1 MNLCTKFKKLTAVFL
16 SAVLTLALVPAD
28 VALAK
33 TSKETARIGT
43 TTVGD
48 ITVEKVSSLQ
58 DQAMTIQKD
67 GVKTTFASKVPSTKA
82 EFYNQLRKQ
91 LLKRPTNLTIS
102 FKGSYKTVA
111 PNANYILEQI
121 RLLDDKSTSD
131 DADFLMGTLLYISYN
146 VRYTSKASTFN
157 FYFKY
162 TETANQVKELNKKIS
177 SVLTSLGVSKMSP
190 VAKVKAIH
198 DYVVNHVQ
206 YDLTMTD
213 HSAYG
218 GLVAS
223 KHTTVCQGYAL
234 LMYKM
239 LTDAGIPAHYVT
251 GYAGEAHAWN
261 IVQINGTW
269 YYLDA
274 TWDDPTGGRPI
285 LSHDYFLIGSKK
297 LSKDHTT
304 DSVYT
309 KTYKISANDLDW
321 KKELD
326 NSNVPADD
334 AVNKPQ
340 TDQDE
345 QLEQDAMDR
354 NEFVAYINSSLDQE
368 LNYNKASEEEQILYD
383 LYKKVF
389 SGVARKVSKNTFT
402 AIVSDDDFFELYIET
417 CGEKLNKQI
426 LNPVISYL
434 NSKKF
439 TKDVQNAMLKKY
451 SKKKLK
457 KMSKKQLTTLTES
470 YAMDAFKNY
479 TNNLSKK
486 YTNSIISQCVTYL
499 DSQAK

>member
-1 MNLCTKFKKLTAVFL
+1 MNLCTKFKKVTAVFL
-16 SAVLTLALVPAD
+16 SALLVLTLLPTD
-28 VALAK
+28 VAQAK
-33 TSKETARIGT
+33 TSKEPTRIGT

-48 ITVEKVSSLQ
+48 ISIEKVDSLQ
-58 DQAMTIQKD
+58 DQVTAVQKD
-67 GVKTTFASKVPSTKA
+67 GVKTTVAKKVPSTKA
-82 EFYNQLRKQ
+82 EFYKELRKQ
-91 LLKRPTNLTIS
+91 LLKRPSYFTMT

-111 PNANYILEQI
+111 PNANYVMEQI

-131 DADFLMGTLLYISYN
+131 DADFLMGTILYISYN
-146 VRYTSKASTFN
+146 IKYNSKYATFN
-157 FYFKY
+157 FSFQY

-198 DYVVNHVQ
+198 DYVVNTVQ

-239 LTDAGIPAHYVT
+239 LTEAGVPAHYVT

-285 LSHDYFLIGSKK
+285 LSHDYFLIGSKT
-297 LSKDHTT
+297 LSKDHKT

-309 KTYKISANDLDW
+309 KAYKVSTTDLDW
-321 KKELD
+321 QKLLD
-326 NSNVPADD
+326 ASTTPADD
-334 AVNKPQ
+334 TVNKPQ
-340 TDQDE
+340 TDQDQE
-345 QLEQDAMDR
+345 LAQDAMDR
-354 NEFVAYINSSLDQE
+354 NEFVAYINALLDQE
-368 LNYNKASEEEQILYD
+368 LGYNNASEENQILYD

-389 SGVARKVSKNTFT
+389 SGVARKVSKDTFN
-402 AIVSDDDFFELYIET
+402 AILTDESFAGLYIEV
-417 CGEKLNKQI
+417 CGDKVDQKI

-434 NSKKF
+434 NGNKF
-439 TKDVQNAMLKKY
+439 IKDVQNAMLKKFT
-451 SKKKLK
+451 KKQLK
-457 KMSKKQLTTLTES
+457 KMSKKQFNTLTEA
-470 YAMDAFKNY
+470 YAMQVFKNY
-479 TNNLSKK
+479 MNSLSKK
-486 YTNSIISQCVTYL
+486 YTNSIISECVSYL
-499 DSQAK
+499 DSQVN